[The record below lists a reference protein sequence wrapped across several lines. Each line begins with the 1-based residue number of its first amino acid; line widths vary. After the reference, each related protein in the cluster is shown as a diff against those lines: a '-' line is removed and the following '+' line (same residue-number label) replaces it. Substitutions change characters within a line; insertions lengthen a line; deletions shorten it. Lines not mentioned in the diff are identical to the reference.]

1 MQILAIIP
9 FLKTWLL
16 SLQRSDETI
25 RGYLVD
31 IMQLERFL
39 SAKYNCPTYIEDLTE
54 DDILEYLKMLREEKG
69 YKPASI
75 NRHLNSIRTLCK
87 FAYRKDW
94 IDTNPTRNIDQVRF
108 QRQERTFLTAEELDV
123 FLDSIEHPLAQLA
136 ARIMSFTGLRV
147 TECTSL
153 RLEDVNLDNLVIH
166 VINGKG
172 GKDRDVPI
180 SAALVPYL
188 VDYLEN
194 WRPNVPSDKFLATE
208 KTGSITHQTIN
219 KAFHQTTYKL
229 GWEKK
234 VTCHILRHT
243 FASKLVANDVHVSK
257 ISKLLGH
264 ADVRTTSIYMH
275 SSTEE
280 LQEAVNLL

>member
-9 FLKTWLL
+9 LLKDWLL
-16 SLQRSDETI
+16 SLQRSNETI

-31 IMQLERFL
+31 IRQFERYL
-39 SAKYNCPTYIEDLTE
+39 STKNNCPTYIEDLTE
-54 DDILEYLKMLREEKG
+54 DEVLDYLKRLREEKG
-69 YKPASI
+69 YKPASV
-75 NRHLNSIRTLCK
+75 NRHLNSLRTLCK

-94 IDTNPTRNIDQVRF
+94 IDKNPVRNIDQVRF
-108 QRQERTFLTAEELDV
+108 QRQERTFLTADESDI
-123 FLDSIEHPLAQLA
+123 FIKSIEHPLAQLA
-136 ARIMSFTGLRV
+136 ARIISFTGLRV
-147 TECTSL
+147 TECTNL
-153 RLEDVNLDNLVIH
+153 QLEDVDLTNLVIH

-180 SAALVPYL
+180 SNSLVPYL
-188 VDYLEN
+188 IDYLDN
-194 WRPNVPSDKFLATE
+194 WRPNVSTNRFLATAM
-208 KTGSITHQTIN
+208 TGAISHQTIN
-219 KAFHQTTYKL
+219 KAFHQTTYNL

-243 FASKLVANDVHVSK
+243 FASKLVSNDVHVSK

>member
-123 FLDSIEHPLAQLA
+123 FIDSIEHPLAQLA

-153 RLEDVNLDNLVIH
+153 RLEDVDLDNLVIH

-194 WRPNVPSDKFLATE
+194 WRPNVSSNKFLATE

>member
-1 MQILAIIP
+1 MQILEIVP
-9 FLKTWLL
+9 LLKAWLL
-16 SLQRSDETI
+16 SLQRSEETI

-54 DDILEYLKMLREEKG
+54 DDILNYLKMLREEKG

-108 QRQERTFLTAEELDV
+108 QRQERTFLTPDEQEV
-123 FLDSIEHPLAQLA
+123 FIESIEHPLAQLA

-147 TECTSL
+147 TECTNL
-153 RLEDVNLDNLVIH
+153 RLEDVDLENLVIH
-166 VINGKG
+166 VLNGKG
-172 GKDRDVPI
+172 GKNRDVPI
-180 SAALVPYL
+180 SATLVPYL
-188 VDYLEN
+188 VDYLDN
-194 WRPNVPSDKFLATE
+194 WRPNVASDRFLATT
-208 KTGSITHQTIN
+208 KTGKITHQTIN
-219 KAFHQTTYKL
+219 RAFHETTYKL

-280 LQEAVNLL
+280 LQEVVNLL

>member
-31 IMQLERFL
+31 IKQLERYL

-54 DDILEYLKMLREEKG
+54 EDILDYLKMLREEKG

-123 FLDSIEHPLAQLA
+123 FIDSIEHPLSQLA
-136 ARIMSFTGLRV
+136 ARVMSFTGLRV
-147 TECTSL
+147 TECTNL
-153 RLEDVNLDNLVIH
+153 RLEDVDLENLVIH
-166 VINGKG
+166 VLNGKG

-194 WRPNVPSDKFLATE
+194 WRPNVSSDKFLATE

-229 GWEKK
+229 NWEKK

>member
-9 FLKTWLL
+9 LLKTWLL

-39 SAKYNCPTYIEDLTE
+39 STKYNCPTYIEDLTE
-54 DDILEYLKMLREEKG
+54 DDILDYLKMLRGEKG

-94 IDTNPTRNIDQVRF
+94 IDKNPTRNIDQLRF
-108 QRQERTFLTAEELDV
+108 QRQERTFLTQEEHDV
-123 FLDSIEHPLAQLA
+123 FIESIEHPLAQLA

-147 TECTSL
+147 SECTNL
-153 RLEDVNLDNLVIH
+153 RLEDVELDNLVIH

-180 SAALVPYL
+180 SATLVPHL

-194 WRPNVPSDKFLATE
+194 WRPNVASDKFLATE
-208 KTGSITHQTIN
+208 KTGSVTHQTIN
-219 KAFHQTTYKL
+219 KAFHQTTYSL

-243 FASKLVANDVHVSK
+243 FASKLVSNDVHVSK

>member
-1 MQILAIIP
+1 
-9 FLKTWLL
+9 
-16 SLQRSDETI
+16 
-25 RGYLVD
+25 
-31 IMQLERFL
+31 
-39 SAKYNCPTYIEDLTE
+39 
-54 DDILEYLKMLREEKG
+54 
-69 YKPASI
+69 
-75 NRHLNSIRTLCK
+75 
-87 FAYRKDW
+87 
-94 IDTNPTRNIDQVRF
+94 
-108 QRQERTFLTAEELDV
+108 
-123 FLDSIEHPLAQLA
+123 
-136 ARIMSFTGLRV
+136 MSFTGLRV

-153 RLEDVNLDNLVIH
+153 RLEDVDLNNLVIH

-180 SAALVPYL
+180 SATLAPYL
-188 VDYLEN
+188 VDYLQN
-194 WRPNVPSDKFLATE
+194 WRPNVSSDKFLATQ
-208 KTGSITHQTIN
+208 KTGEISHQTIN

-229 GWEKK
+229 AWEKK

>member
-1 MQILAIIP
+1 MQILEIVP
-9 FLKTWLL
+9 LLKAWLMT
-16 SLQRSDETI
+16 LQRSDETI

-31 IMQLERFL
+31 IMQLERYL
-39 SAKYNCPTYIEDLTE
+39 SAKHNCPTYIEDLTE
-54 DDILEYLKMLREEKG
+54 DDILDYLKMLREEKS

-75 NRHLNSIRTLCK
+75 NRHLNSIRILCK

-94 IDTNPTRNIDQVRF
+94 IDTNPTRNIDQIRF
-108 QRQERTFLTAEELDV
+108 QRQERTFLTPDEQETFIA
-123 FLDSIEHPLAQLA
+123 SIKHPLAQLA

-153 RLEDVNLDNLVIH
+153 RIEDVDLANLVIH
-166 VINGKG
+166 ILNGKG

-180 SAALVPYL
+180 SATLVPYL
-188 VDYLEN
+188 VDYLDN
-194 WRPNVPSDKFLATE
+194 WRPNVSSDRFLATA

-219 KAFHQTTYKL
+219 KAFHQTTYEL

>member
-1 MQILAIIP
+1 MQILDIIP
-9 FLKTWLL
+9 LMKACLQ
-16 SLQRSDETI
+16 SLQRSEETI

-31 IMQLERFL
+31 LTQLERFL

-54 DDILEYLKMLREEKG
+54 DDILDYLNMLREEKG
-69 YKPASI
+69 YKPASL

-94 IDTNPTRNIDQVRF
+94 IDTNPTRNIDQIRF
-108 QRQERTFLTAEELDV
+108 QRQERTFLTPNELDV
-123 FLDSIEHPLAQLA
+123 FIESIEHPLAQLA

-147 TECTSL
+147 AECTSL
-153 RLEDVNLDNLVIH
+153 CLEDVDLENLVIH
-166 VINGKG
+166 VLNGKG
-172 GKDRDVPI
+172 GKDRDIPI
-180 SAALVPYL
+180 STTLVPYL

-194 WRPNVPSDKFLATE
+194 WRPNVSFGKFLATA